1 MARHSKTPNLVMKE
15 FENLPGGGT
24 FQDESI
30 TFEWGNISTL
40 VEGKFHKSVRTI
52 KITESAVS
60 IYHLDRLKKIRRQ
73 EIESLH
79 SLREG
84 AISGSLS
91 ESKADVLVIDIDG
104 RPYFVS
110 FKEIE
115 GQAKLGQVSADTQ
128 YGLTSLDGG
137 INDFDISV
145 LPIPLEFDH
154 KQTKLSSKDFTNAT
168 DKDKKLAYY
177 KKHHSKSWNVYV
189 QQRNDTAAADL
200 RKFAHAL
207 CEDRE
212 SFIEF
217 VGITFAGSLRDSE
230 DFYLVIGDEVVK
242 FATVLS
248 NLSSPRWQVT
258 TCDAS
263 TNGKHAILINVCDD
277 KSAYTLTRIEQSFEG
292 GKADVIQTKGIIF
305 HFQQH
310 PREGMTY
317 KRLLLDCR

>member
-1 MARHSKTPNLVMKE
+1 MARHSDRPNSVINE
-15 FENLPGGGT
+15 FKNFPNGGT
-24 FQDESI
+24 FRDDSI

-40 VEGKFHKSVRTI
+40 VKGKFHKSAKTTR
-52 KITESAVS
+52 ITESAQS
-60 IYHLDRLKKIRRQ
+60 IYHLDRLKKARRQ
-73 EIESLH
+73 EIEALH
-79 SLREG
+79 SLPKG
-84 AISGSLS
+84 AIAGNLS
-91 ESKADVLVIDIDG
+91 EAKADVLVVDNDG

-110 FKEIE
+110 FKESE
-115 GQAKLGQVSADTQ
+115 GQAKLGQVSANTK

-137 INDFDISV
+137 INDLDTSL
-145 LPIPLEFDH
+145 LPIPPHFDH
-154 KQTKLSSKDFTNAT
+154 KQTNLSSKDFTNAT
-168 DKDKKLAYY
+168 GKDKRLAFY
-177 KKHHSKSWNVYV
+177 KKHHSESWNVYV
-189 QQRNDTAAADL
+189 QQRNETAAADL

-207 CEDRE
+207 CEDRG

-217 VGITFAGSLRDSE
+217 VGTTFAGSLRDSE
-230 DFYLVIGDEVVK
+230 DFYLVIGNEVVK

-248 NLSSPRWQVT
+248 NLSSPRWHVT

-277 KSAYTLTRIEQSFEG
+277 KSVYTLTRVEQSFEG

-317 KRLLLDCR
+317 KRLLLDLR